1 MNEQSLGDKNV
12 SQHVT
17 EGRDIKTITELPWWL
32 SGKESACQSRRHRF
46 DPSIRKIPWRRKQQ
60 PTPEFLPAKSHEQ
73 KSLASYSPWSSKE
86 SDMT

>member
-1 MNEQSLGDKNV
+1 MNEQSMGDKNV

-46 DPSIRKIPWRRKQQ
+46 DPWSGKIPH
-60 PTPEFLPAKSHEQ
+60 TVEQ
-73 KSLASYSPWSSKE
+73 LGPRTTLLSLCSRAWEPR
-86 SDMT
+86 